1 MNVERTLKRKETGIE
16 RDLCRA
22 VAKENGAY
30 CNRHIQKKRPDDAM
44 TSCTANAGPHL
55 GMVNRQARSRWNS
68 HAPLDDPPQKVH
80 HTHRPWLSS
89 KPISATALPTTRP
102 TTRNASPRCSF
113 LARHIY
119 TKWRQ
124 TKRNGTGR
132 NGTLCE
138 ATARRL
144 EAMSWDTTSEG
155 TKPGD
160 AMEARP
166 LKTVR

>member
-30 CNRHIQKKRPDDAM
+30 CNRHIQKKRPDDST

-68 HAPLDDPPQKVH
+68 HSPLDDPPQKVH
-80 HTHRPWLSS
+80 HTHRPWLSN

-119 TKWRQ
+119 PKWRK
-124 TKRNGTGR
+124 TKRNETGQDGTER
-132 NGTLCE
+132 NGTERC
-138 ATARRL
+138 AKRQPGGWRL
-144 EAMSWDTTSEG
+144 
-155 TKPGD
+155 
-160 AMEARP
+160 
-166 LKTVR
+166 